1 MDADTIYLGAFAG
14 ILLTLFG
21 LNIAL
26 ARFMRD
32 RKFLAIDLI
41 VAGIACFFVLDKNA
55 MAGMLGLPQNKTWML
70 LGVCPLLLGSIA
82 ASGIIARVTEMK
94 DASPRAH
101 RFLSF
106 MTAMQGLGVLAFAA
120 PTVLGFAG
128 PHGLDI
134 AVEARLMPLGFAI
147 VGGAIAAGWI
157 LPILMTPAQLGEWR
171 SATMFGAI
179 LFSIFL
185 ATYALVSFR
194 KLPLDESISN
204 EMRLAVIGSL
214 VCFALSVYRR
224 AQFANMKYER
234 SQAAKR
240 ERSHDWGEKQVSRQQ
255 INQAHLMQVLKREK
269 ELEAELRAREVEQME
284 ALRAAKEAADEMAK
298 NKAQFLAFMSHEIRT
313 PLNGIMGMVRL
324 LMSTDISEQQ
334 RDYIQTLNY
343 SGDALL
349 SLVNDTL
356 DISKIEAGQL
366 VLESIDFDL
375 QRLVSSIIMLMSAR
389 ASEKNLLIRN
399 DIGGTVPRFIKGDP
413 TRLRQILLNLINNAI
428 KFTEEGGVTVAVRQL
443 SSTGP
448 AMNRLRF
455 EVQDTGPGISE
466 EGCSRLFKEYSQVDA
481 STTRVYGGTGLG
493 LSICKQLVGAM
504 HGEIGVSSLINQGS
518 TFWFVI
524 DFEESAA
531 DNLGEMPS
539 KTPGSPVLSA
549 MVVED
554 NEIHQK
560 VIGGYLRLD
569 GHDVTLISNAED
581 ALAEFERKHF
591 DVLLMDVNLPGIDG
605 NEATRRIRANP
616 DRMKATVPIIAI
628 TGNTA
633 PLDIDGCR
641 VAGMDDFVG
650 KPVDPDA
657 LRATVLAT
665 HTTWLERRGAEPG
678 QPRPDAQKPAAVPPP
693 LVPTAQSGAPGGSA
707 CRVLIVDDNE
717 INQKVIA
724 GFLAAGRHEVTI
736 VSSGEKAVSLAT
748 NHEFDL
754 ILMDVTLPGIDGL
767 EAARRIRALPNPALA
782 KVPIAAITG
791 NMGRDDI
798 KACHEAG
805 MGDFLGKPIDPAALD
820 ALVDRVRHSGRQAAS
835 APPPSAPPRPA
846 APAPAAPAPVS
857 LDDYLPAGSQDIQLL
872 DTNVLSRLTKAFDAK
887 ALTSLIDDMLRE
899 TVPLIE
905 GMAAALQVADMI
917 ALRSCAHTL
926 KGMAMTL
933 GVVGVGEIAADIESS
948 IQRGESAEALEAMIR
963 QIDEIFHASQ
973 GAIYQWRDR
982 NLAEAR

>member
-14 ILLTLFG
+14 ILATLFG
-21 LNIAL
+21 LNIVL

-32 RKFLAIDLI
+32 QKFLVIDLI
-41 VAGIACFFVLDKNA
+41 VAGIAFFFILDKNA
-55 MAGMLGLPQNKTWML
+55 MAGVLGVSQNKTWML
-70 LGVCPLLLGSIA
+70 LGVCPLLLGTIA
-82 ASGIIARVTEMK
+82 GSGIIARVTEMK
-94 DASPRAH
+94 DASPRAY
-101 RFLSF
+101 RFLF
-106 MTAMQGLGVLAFAA
+106 FTIILQVMGVLAFAA

-128 PHGLDI
+128 PHGLDL
-134 AVEARLMPLGFAI
+134 AVETRLMPLGFAI
-147 VGGAIAAGWI
+147 ISGVIGFAWFLAIV
-157 LPILMTPAQLGEWR
+157 MTPAQLGEWR
-171 SATMFGAI
+171 SATLFGAV

-185 ATYALVSFR
+185 ATYSLVSFR

-214 VCFALSVYRR
+214 ICFALSVYRR
-224 AQFANMKYER
+224 AQFANMKHER
-234 SQAAKR
+234 NQAAKR

-269 ELEAELRAREVEQME
+269 ELEAELRAREMEQME

-399 DIGGTVPRFIKGDP
+399 DIGGSVPRFIKGDP

-428 KFTEEGGVTVAVRQL
+428 KFTEEGGVTVAVRLL

-448 AMNRLRF
+448 HINRLRF

-493 LSICKQLVGAM
+493 LSICKQLVQAM
-504 HGEIGVSSLINQGS
+504 QGEIGVSSLINQGS

-524 DFEESAA
+524 DFEESAD

-569 GHDVTLISNAED
+569 GHDVTLVSNAED
-581 ALAEFERKHF
+581 ALAQFDRKHF
-591 DVLLMDVNLPGIDG
+591 DVLLMDVNLPGMDG

-616 DRMKATVPIIAI
+616 DRVKATVPIIAI

-665 HTTWLERRGAEPG
+665 HATWLERRGSDPG
-678 QPRPDAQKPAAVPPP
+678 QSRAASSAVGSRP
-693 LVPTAQSGAPGGSA
+693 APGSP
-707 CRVLIVDDNE
+707 CRVLVVDDNE

-724 GFLAAGRHEVTI
+724 GFLSAGRHEVTI
-736 VSSGEKAVSLAT
+736 VASGEKAVSLAT
-748 NHEFDL
+748 NHAFDL

-767 EAARRIRALPNPALA
+767 EAARRIRNLPDSALA
-782 KVPIAAITG
+782 RVPIAAITG
-791 NMGRDDI
+791 NTGRDDI
-798 KACHEAG
+798 KACYDAG

-820 ALVDRVRHSGRQAAS
+820 ALIERVRQPVVPAA
-835 APPPSAPPRPA
+835 AVVPLPPSNAPAA
-846 APAPAAPAPVS
+846 APAVVAPSFS

-872 DTNVLSRLTKAFDAK
+872 DTHVLSRLTKAFDAA
-887 ALTSLIDDMLRE
+887 ALSGLINDMLHE

-905 GMAAALQVADMI
+905 GMASALQSADMT

-948 IQRGESAEALEAMIR
+948 IQRGESAEVLEAMIR
-963 QIDEIFHASQ
+963 QIDDVFHASQ
-973 GAIYQWRDR
+973 GAIYQWRER
-982 NLAEAR
+982 NLVAAG